1 MSLHKPCFFTIL
13 ATIIVFVAVGR
24 LNVQIKGFDLAMPN
38 SRPHDSALAPDGLL
52 WHMGPPA
59 NRLGRSDWDKPFRAK
74 NEIRPTVFL
83 PVQSKNAKDLGV
95 GKLLVASRGLADP
108 HFAKTVVLL
117 IHYDAEGAVGLILN
131 RRTDVPLS
139 RVLEGLEVAKHLS
152 DPVYLGGPVETP
164 AVFALLQSPAK
175 IEGAQHIF
183 GAVYLISTK
192 TLFEQTISA
201 RPDPSGFHVYLGY
214 AGWTNDQL
222 RKEVELGAWFIFQAD
237 AGTVFDSDPDS
248 LWSQMIQ
255 KTELKLAG
263 SRPADADR
271 PRAALDNYFASIRG
285 VRGTIPSARNDC
297 ETRTDPRGSDEVPAS
312 SVSE

>member
-1 MSLHKPCFFTIL
+1 MALRKLCFFTML
-13 ATIIVFVAVGR
+13 TTTIAFVAVER
-24 LNVQIKGFDLAMPN
+24 LNVQIRGFDVATPN
-38 SRPHDSALAPDGLL
+38 SRPHDPALHPDGSP
-52 WHMGPPA
+52 WYMRPPA
-59 NRLGRSDWDKPFRAK
+59 NKLGRSNWVKAFRAN

-83 PVQSKNAKDLGV
+83 PVQSKNAKDLGA

-117 IHYDAEGAVGLILN
+117 VHYDAEGGVGLILN

-175 IEGAQHIF
+175 VDGAQHIF

-192 TLFEQTISA
+192 TVFEQTISA
-201 RPDPSGFHVYLGY
+201 RPGPSGFHVYLGS

-222 RKEVELGAWFIFQAD
+222 RKEVELGAWFIFPAD
-237 AGTVFDSDPDS
+237 AETVFDSDPDS

-263 SRPADADR
+263 SGPADADR
-271 PRAALDNYFASIRG
+271 PRTTLDN
-285 VRGTIPSARNDC
+285 
-297 ETRTDPRGSDEVPAS
+297 
-312 SVSE
+312 

>member
-1 MSLHKPCFFTIL
+1 MSLRKLCFFTVL
-13 ATIIVFVAVGR
+13 ATILAFVAVGR
-24 LNVQIKGFDLAMPN
+24 LNVPVKGFEVPTPN
-38 SRPHDSALAPDGLL
+38 SRPHDSASAPDRSLGY
-52 WHMGPPA
+52 MGPAA
-59 NRLGRSDWDKPFRAK
+59 NRLGRSNWIKAFRAK

-83 PVQSKNAKDLGV
+83 PVQSKNAKDLGA
-95 GKLLVASRGLADP
+95 GKLLVASRELADP
-108 HFAKTVVLL
+108 LFAKTVVLL
-117 IHYDAEGAVGLILN
+117 VHYDAEGVVGLILN

-139 RVLEGLEVAKHLS
+139 RVLEGLKAAKHLS

-175 IEGAQHIF
+175 VEGAQHIV

-201 RPDPSGFHVYLGY
+201 RPDPSGFHVYLGS

-222 RKEVELGAWFIFQAD
+222 RKEVELGAWFIFPAD

-248 LWSQMIQ
+248 LWPQMIQ

-263 SRPADADR
+263 SGPADADR
-271 PRAALDNYFASIRG
+271 PIDQEPRARQLLR
-285 VRGTIPSARNDC
+285 
-297 ETRTDPRGSDEVPAS
+297 
-312 SVSE
+312 

>member
-1 MSLHKPCFFTIL
+1 MSLRKLCFFTML
-13 ATIIVFVAVGR
+13 ATTIAFVAVGR
-24 LNVQIKGFDLAMPN
+24 LNVQIKGFDVPTPN
-38 SRPHDSALAPDGLL
+38 SRRQDPALVPDGSLSY
-52 WHMGPPA
+52 MSPPA
-59 NRLGRSDWDKPFRAK
+59 NRLGRSSWVKAFRAK
-74 NEIRPTVFL
+74 NETRTTVFL
-83 PVQSKNAKDLGV
+83 PVQSKNAKDLGA

-117 IHYDAEGAVGLILN
+117 VHYDAEGVVGLILN

-139 RVLEGLEVAKHLS
+139 RVLEGLKAAKHLS

-175 IEGAQHIF
+175 VEGAQRIF

-201 RPDPSGFHVYLGY
+201 RPDPKGFHVYLGS

-237 AGTVFDSDPDS
+237 AGAVFDSDPDS
-248 LWSQMIQ
+248 LWPQMIQ
-255 KTELKLAG
+255 KTELKRAG
-263 SRPADADR
+263 SGPAHADR
-271 PRAALDNYFASIRG
+271 PRAALDDYFASIRS
-285 VRGTIPSARNDC
+285 VRGKDW
-297 ETRTDPRGSDEVPAS
+297 
-312 SVSE
+312 